1 MIFMKFL
8 IFSFSVPAKQT
19 QIDFEMKLFLFLKN
33 FQIQLH
39 VYIAET
45 YSSWSRLFMGSIL
58 RIDHIDRTSAFRDIK
73 GGDFDKEQLI

>member
-1 MIFMKFL
+1 MKFL

-45 YSSWSRLFMGSIL
+45 YSS
-58 RIDHIDRTSAFRDIK
+58 
-73 GGDFDKEQLI
+73 